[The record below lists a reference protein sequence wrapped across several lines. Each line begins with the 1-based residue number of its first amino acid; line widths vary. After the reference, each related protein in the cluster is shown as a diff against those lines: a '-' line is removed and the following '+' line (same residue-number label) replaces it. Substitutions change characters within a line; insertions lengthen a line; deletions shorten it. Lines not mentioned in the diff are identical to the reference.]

1 MPTPISLRPYQQ
13 ECVDT
18 IDALEGGAHLV
29 QMATGLGK
37 TVTFSAIKRRG
48 RVLILS
54 HRDELVRQPVRY
66 YDCPVGIEKASET
79 SNGEEVVSASVQT
92 LSRAGRL
99 ERFAPGAF
107 DTIITD
113 EAHHALAASYRKIVD
128 HLQPRLH
135 LGFTATPRRGDDRG
149 LSPVFDD
156 IVFSRDLLWGI
167 EHGYLVDVD
176 CHRVEVNWDTRGIKR
191 SKGDYAM
198 GELDRAVNT
207 QITNSQVAAGYLVDV
222 DCHRVEVNWDTR
234 GIKRSKGDYAMGELD
249 RAVNTQI
256 TNSQVAA
263 AYRELAVGQT
273 LVFATSVA
281 HAYALAELIG
291 AQVIEGATPGEE
303 RRRIL
308 QEFLDRKVK
317 AIVNCGVLTE
327 GTDLPLVETVLIA
340 RPTQS
345 SALYSQMVGR
355 GLRLSPGKTAL
366 RLIDCVGVSDDRQL
380 CTAPSLVGMN
390 EKDFPEGATAVD
402 GLLTGLRDRLEEE
415 EDCLTGWILRTR
427 KVDVL
432 WGSGIA
438 WVRGFDGW
446 RHVTGNSWALTL
458 AGPDDVDQYHARWWV
473 RGEDGTDE
481 RGGESFKTLRA
492 AERWCGMWL
501 SKTKGPA
508 DQAALW
514 DAEKVSNWAGQPATE
529 KQMDYLRK
537 LVSAEE
543 LGDRKLSRHEAS
555 VCIDRAKERSQR
567 KGLPGALAGGRP
579 QPQPR
584 PQPAA
589 ERPARSQGFSAGSAT
604 RPRAGKIA
612 QFGGAPTAAAKP
624 AATSGTKP
632 AAKPAVKPG
641 AKPGAK
647 SAPLGTCPLCGEA
660 LVEASGGRKV
670 RCPSNR
676 WRKGDDG
683 WHLAEG
689 DGFEFWRELGT
700 CPLCGEA
707 LVEASGGR
715 KVRCPSNRWR
725 KGDDGWHLAEG
736 DGFEFWREL
745 GGKPLSP
752 KEVRELATLETV
764 ALASGTKVRLE
775 QVPGGLEKG
784 WRVKVVR
791 SGVFGSG
798 RGR

>member
-1 MPTPISLRPYQQ
+1 MPAPIALRPYQQ

-18 IDALEGGAHLV
+18 INALEGGAHLV

-37 TVTFSAIKRRG
+37 TVTFSSIERRG

-54 HRDELVRQPVRY
+54 HRDELVRQPVKY
-66 YDCPVGIEKASET
+66 YACPVGIEKASET
-79 SNGEEVVSASVQT
+79 SHGEEVVSASVQT
-92 LSRAGRL
+92 LARPGRL
-99 ERFAPGAF
+99 ERFAPGTF
-107 DTIITD
+107 DAVITD

-176 CHRVEVNWDTRGIKR
+176 CHRVEVNWDTRGVKR
-191 SKGDYAM
+191 SKGDYAV

-207 QITNSQVAAGYLVDV
+207 QITNA
-222 DCHRVEVNWDTR
+222 
-234 GIKRSKGDYAMGELD
+234 
-249 RAVNTQI
+249 
-256 TNSQVAA
+256 QVAA
-263 AYRELAVGQT
+263 AYKELAIGQT

-291 AQVIEGATPGEE
+291 GQVIEGATPAEE

-308 QEFLDRKVK
+308 QGFLDREVK

-355 GLRLSPGKTAL
+355 GLRLSPGKAAL

-380 CTAPSLVGMN
+380 CTVPSLVGMN
-390 EKDFPEGATAVD
+390 EKDFPEGSTAID
-402 GLLTGLRDRLEEE
+402 GLLTGLRERLEEE
-415 EDCLTGWILRTR
+415 EDCLTGWVLRTR

-446 RHVTGNSWALTL
+446 RHVTGNGWSLTL
-458 AGPDDVDQYHARWWV
+458 AGPDDVDCYHARWWV
-473 RGEDGTDE
+473 RGEDGADDE
-481 RGGESFKTLRA
+481 RGSESFKTLRA
-492 AERWCGMWL
+492 AERWCGVWL

-514 DAEKVSNWAGQPATE
+514 DAAKVSNWAGQPATE

-543 LGDRKLSRHEAS
+543 LGDRRLSRHEAS
-555 VCIDRAKERSQR
+555 VCIDRAKERAQR
-567 KGLPGALAGGRP
+567 KGLPGQGRPMLQVAP
-579 QPQPR
+579 QPQSTAEKPLGF
-584 PQPAA
+584 QPAPKEPVKPRA
-589 ERPARSQGFSAGSAT
+589 TRAAGPDNPTRARSSA
-604 RPRAGKIA
+604 
-612 QFGGAPTAAAKP
+612 QAARVS
-624 AATSGTKP
+624 TSTKP
-632 AAKPAVKPG
+632 GRASQPAQ
-641 AKPGAK
+641 A
-647 SAPLGTCPLCGEA
+647 APLGTCPLCGEP
-660 LVEASGGRKV
+660 LVEASAGRKV

-683 WHLAEG
+683 WYLAEG
-689 DGFEFWRELGT
+689 DGFEFWR
-700 CPLCGEA
+700 
-707 LVEASGGR
+707 
-715 KVRCPSNRWR
+715 
-725 KGDDGWHLAEG
+725 D
-736 DGFEFWREL
+736 L

-752 KEVRELATLETV
+752 KEVRELATLEPT
-764 ALASGTKVRLE
+764 ALASGTKACLE
-775 QVPGGLEKG
+775 QVPGGPEKG

>member
-1 MPTPISLRPYQQ
+1 MPAPQSIALRPYQQ

-18 IDALEGGAHLV
+18 INALEGGAHLV

-37 TVTFSAIKRRG
+37 TVTFSAIERRG

-66 YDCPVGIEKASET
+66 YDCPVGIEKASEA

-92 LSRAGRL
+92 LSRPGRL

-107 DTIITD
+107 DTVITD
-113 EAHHALAASYRKIVD
+113 EAHHALAASYRKIID

-176 CHRVEVNWDTRGIKR
+176 CRRVEVNWDTRGVKR
-191 SKGDYAM
+191 TKGDYAV

-207 QITNSQVAAGYLVDV
+207 QITN
-222 DCHRVEVNWDTR
+222 E
-234 GIKRSKGDYAMGELD
+234 
-249 RAVNTQI
+249 
-256 TNSQVAA
+256 QVAA

-291 AQVIEGATPGEE
+291 GQVIEGTTPGDE

-308 QEFLDRKVK
+308 QGFLDREVK

-355 GLRLSPGKTAL
+355 GLRLSPGKAAL

-390 EKDFPEGATAVD
+390 EKDFPEGSTAID
-402 GLLTGLRDRLEEE
+402 GLLTGLRDRLEAE
-415 EDCLTGWILRTR
+415 EDCLTGWVLRSR

-446 RHVTGNSWALTL
+446 RHVTGNGWSLTL
-458 AGPDDVDQYHARWWV
+458 AGPDDVDRYHARWWI
-473 RGEDGTDE
+473 RDEDGTDDE
-481 RGGESFKTLRA
+481 RGSESFKTLKA
-492 AERWCGMWL
+492 AERWCGSWL
-501 SKTKGPA
+501 FKTKGPA
-508 DQAALW
+508 EQAAFW
-514 DAEKVSNWAGQPATE
+514 DAERVSSWAGQPATE
-529 KQMDYLRK
+529 KQMDYLRR

-555 VCIDRAKERSQR
+555 VCIDRAKERARR
-567 KGLPGALAGGRP
+567 KGHPGAQAAG
-579 QPQPR
+579 QPQS
-584 PQPAA
+584 QPAA
-589 ERPARSQGFSAGSAT
+589 EKPSRPQGFSAGPAT
-604 RPRAGKIA
+604 RPRTAKVA
-612 QFGGAPTAAAKP
+612 QFGGAPVTTA
-624 AATSGTKP
+624 KP
-632 AAKPAVKPG
+632 AAKPAAKSAVKPN
-641 AKPGAK
+641 AQ
-647 SAPLGTCPLCGEA
+647 SAPLGTCPLCGEP
-660 LVEASGGRKV
+660 LVEASAGRKV

-683 WHLAEG
+683 W
-689 DGFEFWRELGT
+689 R
-700 CPLCGEA
+700 
-707 LVEASGGR
+707 
-715 KVRCPSNRWR
+715 
-725 KGDDGWHLAEG
+725 LAEG

-745 GGKPLSP
+745 GGKPLSAQ
-752 KEVRELATLETV
+752 EVRELATLKT
-764 ALASGTKVRLE
+764 ATLASGAQARLE
-775 QVPGGLEKG
+775 QVPGGLEGG
-784 WRVKVVR
+784 WRVKVAR
-791 SGVFGSG
+791 GGAYG
-798 RGR
+798 RGLG